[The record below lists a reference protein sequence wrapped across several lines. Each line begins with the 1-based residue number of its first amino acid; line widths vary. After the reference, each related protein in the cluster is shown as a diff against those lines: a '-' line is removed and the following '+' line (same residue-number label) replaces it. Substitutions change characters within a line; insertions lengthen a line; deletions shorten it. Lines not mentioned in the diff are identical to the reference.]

1 MPANR
6 STIEAH
12 TVIVRDARVR
22 SVAGQGLVLAAV
34 VGAALLLVRQTQTNL
49 AERGIA
55 SGFGFLG
62 REASFEIGESPIR
75 YSASDTYARAL
86 LVGLANT
93 AKVSAVGL
101 VGATL
106 LGVAVGL
113 ARLAPNVLLARLAA
127 AWVETLRNIPLLIQL
142 FFWYGAITELL
153 PGPREALAP
162 LPGVF
167 LCNRGLYFPVPA
179 FGDGGLALSRP
190 ALEGFNFAGGASVS
204 PELVTL
210 VIGLVT
216 YTSAFIAEIVRAG
229 VLAVPRGQ
237 SEAAAALGLS
247 RLTTLRRV
255 VLPQALRLIVPPLTS
270 QYLNLVKNS
279 SLGVAVGYPE
289 LVSIANTTMN
299 QTGQAVEGIAIVM
312 ATYLAISLALS
323 ALANGWERS
332 RPWVAAR

>member
-1 MPANR
+1 MSARRTNR
-6 STIEAH
+6 TRPLS
-12 TVIVRDARVR
+12 DARVR
-22 SVAGQGLVLAAV
+22 SIVLQALVLGAVLSAA
-34 VGAALLLVRQTQTNL
+34 ALLVRQTQANL

-55 SGFGFLG
+55 SGFGFLA
-62 REASFEIGESPIR
+62 RESSFDIGESPIR
-75 YSASDTYARAL
+75 YSASDSYARAL

-93 AKVSAVGL
+93 AKVAIVGL

-106 LGVAVGL
+106 VGVAVGL
-113 ARLAPNVLLARLAA
+113 ARLAPNVLLARLAG
-127 AWVETLRNIPLLIQL
+127 AWVETLRNVPLLIQL

-167 LCNRGLYFPVPA
+167 LCNRGLYFPVPTFA
-179 FGDGGLALSRP
+179 AAGGGLALSRP
-190 ALEGFNFAGGASVS
+190 VLEGFNFAGGASVS

-210 VIGLVT
+210 LLGLVT

-237 SEAAAALGLS
+237 GEAAAALGLS